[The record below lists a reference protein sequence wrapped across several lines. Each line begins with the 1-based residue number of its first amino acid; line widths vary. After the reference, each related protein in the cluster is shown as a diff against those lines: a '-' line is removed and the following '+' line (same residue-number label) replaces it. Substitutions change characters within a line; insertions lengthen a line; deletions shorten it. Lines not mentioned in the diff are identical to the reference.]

1 MLMLFGDKI
10 LAYKDEL
17 LSDLA
22 YLLGIESIDGERDDE
37 CERALAFILKR
48 AQDFG
53 LSCDMVTDK
62 SVHVELGEGGRLC
75 GVLAHVDVVP
85 AGNNW
90 SVIPYALTER
100 DGRLYG
106 RGVADDKGAAL
117 INLYCLRALKENGA
131 AGKNTL
137 RAIFG
142 SAEETGMR
150 DMQGYF
156 EKMPLPDM
164 AFTPDSDYGICF
176 AEKGILHLRV
186 STPTNEAKVLS
197 QFHAGKAINA
207 VPDLAYVMLDS
218 SGYDEQ
224 LLMRLA
230 DASSGN
236 FEFNYTIDGLMIISR
251 GKAAHACEPQKGKN
265 AAALLIDLITH
276 AYDVHEIGALCSF
289 IDYALNCETNG
300 RSLGLKMSDGVSG
313 ELTVN
318 LGMVHIE
325 GAKAEA
331 YFDIRYPVT
340 VYGERVLSQ
349 FKAVAE
355 YSGLKVEVLHH
366 DKPLFLEKDSP
377 LIRELSAAYESVT
390 GEKPTLYA
398 TGGGTYARK
407 LGGRGVAFG
416 PHFSGDPIHMHD
428 ADESV
433 DRENF
438 FKHAQICLEAMYRL
452 YTLES

>member
-1 MLMLFGDKI
+1 MLFGDKI
-10 LAYKDEL
+10 LQYKDEL
-17 LSDLA
+17 LKDLA
-22 YLLGIESIDGERDDE
+22 YLLNIESVDGEKNDE

-53 LSCDMVTDK
+53 LDYQLVTDK
-62 SVHVELGEGGRLC
+62 SVHVQLGEGGKLC

-90 SVIPYALTER
+90 SVIPFALTER

-106 RGVADDKGAAL
+106 RGIADDKGAAL
-117 INLYCLRALKENGA
+117 INLYCLRALKENGVT
-131 AGKNTL
+131 GRNTL

-142 SAEETGMR
+142 AAEETGMS
-150 DMQGYF
+150 DMEGYF

-176 AEKGILHLRV
+176 AEKGILHLKV

-197 QFHAGKAINA
+197 QFHAGKAVNA

-224 LLMRLA
+224 KLMRLA
-230 DASSGN
+230 DAGEGN

-251 GKAAHACEPQKGKN
+251 GTAAHACEPHKGKN
-265 AAALLIDLITH
+265 AATLLIDLITS
-276 AYDVHEIGALCSF
+276 AYDVHDIGALCSF
-289 IDYALNCETNG
+289 IDYAVNCETNG
-300 RSLGLKMSDGVSG
+300 RSLGLKMSDSVSG

-318 LGMVHIE
+318 LGIIHIE
-325 GAKAEA
+325 GDTAEA

-340 VYGERVLSQ
+340 VKGDYIIRQ

-355 YSGLKVEVLHH
+355 YNGLNFETVSHEP
-366 DKPLFLEKDSP
+366 PLYLEKDSP

-390 GEKPTLYA
+390 GEAPTLYA

-407 LGGRGVAFG
+407 LGGKGVAFG
-416 PHFSGDPIHMHD
+416 PHFEGDPINMHN
-428 ADESV
+428 ADESM
-433 DRENF
+433 DKENF

-452 YTLES
+452 FVAE

>member
-1 MLMLFGDKI
+1 MLFGDRI
-10 LAYKDEL
+10 LQYKEEFL
-17 LSDLA
+17 KDLE
-22 YLLGIESIDGERDDE
+22 YILRIESVDGEKNEE
-37 CERALAFILKR
+37 CEKALAFLLKR
-48 AQDFG
+48 AQDYG
-53 LSCDMVTDK
+53 LPYELVTDK
-62 SVHVELGEGGRLC
+62 SVHIQLGEGGRLC
-75 GVLAHVDVVP
+75 GVLSHVDVVP

-90 SVIPYALTER
+90 SVIPFALTER

-106 RGVADDKGAAL
+106 RGIADDKGAAL
-117 INLYCLRALKENGA
+117 MNLYCLRALKESGVK
-131 AGKNTL
+131 GKNTL

-142 SAEETGMR
+142 SAEETGMS
-150 DMQGYF
+150 DMDGYF

-176 AEKGILHLRV
+176 AEKGIIHLRV

-224 LLMRLA
+224 LLMRLS
-230 DASSGN
+230 DASDGN

-251 GKAAHACEPQKGKN
+251 GKASDACEPQNGKN

-276 AYDVHEIGALCSF
+276 AYDVHDIGQIVSF

-300 RSLGLKMSDGVSG
+300 RSLGLKMSDSVSG

-325 GAKAEA
+325 DKTAEA

-340 VYGERVLSQ
+340 VSGEKIISQ

-355 YSGLKVEVLHH
+355 YSGLNVEVVHH
-366 DKPLFLEKDSP
+366 EKPLYMEKDSP

-390 GEKPTLYA
+390 GEKPSLYA

-416 PHFSGDPIHMHD
+416 PHFAGDPINMHN

-433 DRENF
+433 DKENF
-438 FKHAQICLEAMYRL
+438 FLHAQICLEAMYRL
-452 YTLES
+452 YTME

>member
-1 MLMLFGDKI
+1 MLYEKI
-10 LAYKDEL
+10 LEYREELFDDLNRL
-17 LSDLA
+17 LS
-22 YLLGIESIDGERDDE
+22 IESVDGARDGD
-37 CERALAFILKR
+37 CAAALDFILKR
-48 AQDFG
+48 AEDFG
-53 LSCDMVTDK
+53 LTAERVTAK
-62 SVHVELGEGGRLC
+62 SAHVDLGKGGRLC
-75 GVLAHVDVVP
+75 GVLSHLDVVP

-90 SVIPYALTER
+90 TVNPYALTER

-117 INLYCLRALKENGA
+117 VNLYCLRALKEMGIE
-131 AGKNTL
+131 GRNTL
-137 RAIFG
+137 RAIYG
-142 SAEETGMR
+142 TAEETGMS
-150 DMQGYF
+150 DMDGYF
-156 EKMPLPDM
+156 AQKRLPDL
-164 AFTPDSDYGICF
+164 AFTPDSEYGVCY
-176 AEKGILHLRV
+176 AEKGILQLEV

-230 DASSGN
+230 DASEGN

-251 GKAAHACEPQKGKN
+251 GKAAHACEPEKGKN

-276 AYDVHEIGALCSF
+276 AYDLHEIGALASF
-289 IDYALNCETNG
+289 IHYALNCETNG

-313 ELTVN
+313 PLTVN
-318 LGMVHIE
+318 LGVIHIE
-325 GAKAEA
+325 GHTAEA

-340 VYGERVLSQ
+340 VSGEKIIAQ
-349 FKAVAE
+349 FRAVAE
-355 YSGLKVEVLHH
+355 YNGMQVEVVHH
-366 DKPLFLEKDSP
+366 DKPLCLEKDSP

-416 PHFSGDPIHMHD
+416 PHFAGDPINMHN
-428 ADESV
+428 ADESM
-433 DRENF
+433 DKENF
-438 FKHAQICLEAMYRL
+438 FLHAQICLEALYRL
-452 YTLES
+452 YNVE

>member
-1 MLMLFGDKI
+1 MLFGDKI
-10 LAYKDEL
+10 LPYMDEL
-17 LSDLA
+17 LKDLNE
-22 YLLGIESIDGERDDE
+22 LISIESVDGGKSGE
-37 CERALAFILKR
+37 CERALAFIIKR

-53 LSCDMVTDK
+53 LDYELVTDK
-62 SVHVELGEGGRLC
+62 SVQVQIGEGGKLC

-90 SVIPYALTER
+90 SVIPFMLTER

-117 INLYCLRALKENGA
+117 VNLYCLRALKENGVE
-131 AGKNTL
+131 GKNTL

-142 SAEETGMR
+142 SAEETGMS
-150 DMQGYF
+150 DMDGYF
-156 EKMPLPDM
+156 SKMPLPDM

-176 AEKGILHLRV
+176 AEKGIMHLRV

-230 DASSGN
+230 DAGDGN

-251 GKAAHACEPQKGKN
+251 GKASHACEPQKGKN

-276 AYDVHEIGALCSF
+276 AYDVHEIGALSSF
-289 IDYALNCETNG
+289 IDYAVNCETNG

-318 LGMVHIE
+318 LGIVHIE
-325 GAKAEA
+325 GDTAEA

-340 VYGERVLSQ
+340 VNGNYVLRQ
-349 FKAVAE
+349 FRSVAE
-355 YSGLKVEVLHH
+355 YSGLNVEVLFHNR
-366 DKPLFLEKDSP
+366 PLYMEKDSP

-390 GEKPTLYA
+390 GEKPALYA

-416 PHFSGDPIHMHD
+416 PHFPGDNINMHN
-428 ADESV
+428 ADESM
-433 DRENF
+433 DKENF
-438 FKHAQICLEAMYRL
+438 YKHAQICLEAMYRL
-452 YTLES
+452 YNV

>member
-1 MLMLFGDKI
+1 MLFGDKI
-10 LAYKDEL
+10 LPYMDEL
-17 LSDLA
+17 LKDLNE
-22 YLLGIESIDGERDDE
+22 LISIESVDGGKSGE
-37 CERALAFILKR
+37 CERALAFIIKR

-53 LSCDMVTDK
+53 LDYELVTDK
-62 SVHVELGEGGRLC
+62 SVQVQIGEGGKLC

-90 SVIPYALTER
+90 SVIPFMLTER

-117 INLYCLRALKENGA
+117 VNLYCLRALKENGVE
-131 AGKNTL
+131 GKNTL

-142 SAEETGMR
+142 SAEETGMS
-150 DMQGYF
+150 DMDGYF
-156 EKMPLPDM
+156 SKMPLPDM

-230 DASSGN
+230 DAGDGN

-251 GKAAHACEPQKGKN
+251 GKASHACEPQKGKN

-276 AYDVHEIGALCSF
+276 AYDVHEIGALSSF
-289 IDYALNCETNG
+289 IDYAVNCETNG

-318 LGMVHIE
+318 LGIVHIE
-325 GAKAEA
+325 GDTAEA

-340 VYGERVLSQ
+340 VNGNYVLRQ
-349 FKAVAE
+349 FRSVAE
-355 YSGLKVEVLHH
+355 YSGLNVEVLFHNR
-366 DKPLFLEKDSP
+366 PLYMEKDSP

-390 GEKPTLYA
+390 GEKPALYA

-416 PHFSGDPIHMHD
+416 PHFPGDNINMHN
-428 ADESV
+428 ADESM
-433 DRENF
+433 DKENF
-438 FKHAQICLEAMYRL
+438 YKHAQICLEAMYRL
-452 YTLES
+452 YNI

>member
-1 MLMLFGDKI
+1 MLFGDKI
-10 LAYKDEL
+10 LPYMDEL
-17 LSDLA
+17 LKDLNT
-22 YLLGIESIDGERDDE
+22 LIEIESVDGEKSGE
-37 CERALAFILKR
+37 CERALAFIIKR

-53 LSCDMVTDK
+53 LDYELVTHK
-62 SVHVELGEGGRLC
+62 SVHVQLGEGGKLC

-90 SVIPYALTER
+90 SVIPFMLTER

-117 INLYCLRALKENGA
+117 VNLYCLRALKENGVE
-131 AGKNTL
+131 GKNTL

-142 SAEETGMR
+142 SAEETGMS
-150 DMQGYF
+150 DMEGYF
-156 EKMPLPDM
+156 SKMPLPDM

-197 QFHAGKAINA
+197 QLHAGKAINA

-230 DASSGN
+230 DAGDGN

-251 GKAAHACEPQKGKN
+251 GKASHACEPQNGKN
-265 AAALLIDLITH
+265 AALLLIDLITH
-276 AYDVHEIGALCSF
+276 AYDVHEIGALSSF
-289 IDYALNCETNG
+289 IDYAVNCETNG
-300 RSLGLKMSDGVSG
+300 RSLGLKMSDGISG

-318 LGMVHIE
+318 LGIVHIE
-325 GAKAEA
+325 GNTAEA

-340 VYGERVLSQ
+340 VNGNYVLRQ
-349 FKAVAE
+349 FKSVAE
-355 YSGLKVEVLHH
+355 YSGLDVEVLCHNR
-366 DKPLFLEKDSP
+366 PLYMEKDSP

-390 GEKPTLYA
+390 GEKPSLYA

-416 PHFSGDPIHMHD
+416 PHFPGDNINMHN
-428 ADESV
+428 ADESM
-433 DRENF
+433 DKENF
-438 FKHAQICLEAMYRL
+438 YKHAQICLEAMYRL
-452 YTLES
+452 YNA

>member
-1 MLMLFGDKI
+1 MLFGDKI
-10 LAYKDEL
+10 LVYRDEIL
-17 LSDLA
+17 KDLA
-22 YLLGIESIDGERDDE
+22 TLLEIESVDGERNEE
-37 CERALAFILKR
+37 CERALAFIIKR

-53 LSCDMVTDK
+53 LDYKMVTDK
-62 SVHVELGEGGRLC
+62 SVHVQLGDGGKLC

-106 RGVADDKGAAL
+106 RGIADDKGAAL
-117 INLYCLRALKENGA
+117 LNLYCLRVLKENGVQ
-131 AGKNTL
+131 GKNTL

-197 QFHAGKAINA
+197 QFHAGKAVNA
-207 VPDLAYVMLDS
+207 VPDMAYVMLDS

-251 GKAAHACEPQKGKN
+251 GKAAHACEPEKGKN

-276 AYDVHEIGALCSF
+276 AYDLHEIGALASF
-289 IDYALNCETNG
+289 IHYALNCETNG

-313 ELTVN
+313 PLTVN
-318 LGMVHIE
+318 LGVIHIE
-325 GAKAEA
+325 GHTAEA
-331 YFDIRYPVT
+331 YFDVRYPVT
-340 VYGERVLSQ
+340 VSGEKIIAQ
-349 FKAVAE
+349 FRAVAE
-355 YSGLKVEVLHH
+355 YNGMQVEVVHH
-366 DKPLFLEKDSP
+366 DKPLYLEKDSP

-416 PHFSGDPIHMHD
+416 PHFAGDPINMHN
-428 ADESV
+428 ADESM
-433 DRENF
+433 DKENF
-438 FKHAQICLEAMYRL
+438 FLHAQICLEALYRL
-452 YTLES
+452 YNVE